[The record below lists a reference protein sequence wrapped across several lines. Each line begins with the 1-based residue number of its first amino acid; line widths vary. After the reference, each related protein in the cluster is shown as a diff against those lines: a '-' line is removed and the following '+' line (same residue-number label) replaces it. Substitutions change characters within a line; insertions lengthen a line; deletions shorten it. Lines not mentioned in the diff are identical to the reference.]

1 MDRGPYRAIGL
12 FDVPAVSELA
22 LPQIRPH
29 LHEVE
34 VDALLRHAPQPCLTQ
49 ARRVRDPQSVV
60 RLEQLHVG
68 RRVTSLARR
77 LADVAR
83 AEVEGRLQC
92 VQDRRLS
99 CARRPYEHDEFTD
112 ERFAQLG
119 DAVACRCRDEMP
131 QHPER
136 SIHAIE
142 QGIELGAFLVSQQV
156 ALVEAEERRSPAEL
170 GQEQQ
175 AVDEPQVQPRT
186 LNGRDDDDSIGD
198 DDTAAG
204 DDDSAAGDDD
214 LGDDDSAFDVPDG
227 PPPLPDD
234 PITVGTVDNIEMN
247 SLTPVESE
255 AVAIGRDE
263 DGLWAVGLLCTHL
276 GCTIGV
282 DSPDKSQ
289 ISYAQGIEC
298 GCHGSEFTRDGLLVF
313 GPANRAL
320 DCFLVSIGSSG
331 AVTIDMQTEVDPGD
345 RTSTDS

>member
-1 MDRGPYRAIGL
+1 MCTPM
-12 FDVPAVSELA
+12 SM
-22 LPQIRPH
+22 H
-29 LHEVE
+29 
-34 VDALLRHAPQPCLTQ
+34 
-49 ARRVRDPQSVV
+49 
-60 RLEQLHVG
+60 
-68 RRVTSLARR
+68 
-77 LADVAR
+77 
-83 AEVEGRLQC
+83 
-92 VQDRRLS
+92 
-99 CARRPYEHDEFTD
+99 
-112 ERFAQLG
+112 
-119 DAVACRCRDEMP
+119 
-131 QHPER
+131 
-136 SIHAIE
+136 
-142 QGIELGAFLVSQQV
+142 
-156 ALVEAEERRSPAEL
+156 
-170 GQEQQ
+170 
-175 AVDEPQVQPRT
+175 
-186 LNGRDDDDSIGD
+186 
-198 DDTAAG
+198 
-204 DDDSAAGDDD
+204 
-214 LGDDDSAFDVPDG
+214 G